1 MTKPEHPPQEPGPV
15 SRARQLLELLDETPI
30 AERRAAFHQHH
41 LEDMR
46 RAIEDLLTLHDA
58 ARHRPPAPSA
68 RATVWAVWD
77 CSDLIGVFT
86 SREAAQQFRAEHVA
100 RSTADYAELADTI
113 NGSVTIAALESR
125 S

>member
-1 MTKPEHPPQEPGPV
+1 MTKTKHPQEEPGPV
-15 SRARQLLELLDETPI
+15 SRARQLLTLLDETPI
-30 AERRAAFHQHH
+30 AEMRSDFHQHH
-41 LEDMR
+41 LEEAR

-68 RATVWAVWD
+68 RATVWTVWD

-86 SREAAQQFRAEHVA
+86 SREAAQRFRAEHVV

-113 NGSVTIAALESR
+113 HGSVTIAALESR